1 MTRTVL
7 IGMHNEQNREAF
19 AEITE
24 MLGYNVESVSTREEF
39 EKRLKEKAYDVV
51 LQDAN
56 LGCPG
61 LLFPEP
67 AEEASKIIKEKG
79 YKVVY
84 MSVTGRS
91 DLVDH
96 LNSEG
101 IPCKDVSL
109 LAAEFI
115 PWLSS

>member
-1 MTRTVL
+1 MIKKAL
-7 IGMHNEQNREAF
+7 IGMHNHQNRELLKM
-19 AEITE
+19 EVE
-24 MLGYNVESVSTREEF
+24 DLGYDVESVSTREEF